1 MSKPILT
8 KADQERIREAVDR
21 AETQT
26 AGEIVPY
33 IINRSGS
40 YEIALWRGGALGALV
55 AGAIG
60 LLIAWLYNGWG
71 LGWLYSAWGMALV
84 MSLGGVLAALLVGGI
99 PSLRRWMAGPGRV
112 AQRVHRR
119 AEAAF
124 LEEEVFQTRDRTG
137 ILLFVS
143 LFEHRIEVIGDAG
156 INTAV
161 AQEDWEEVVHRI
173 RTGIKQGQF
182 ADGLVDAIKMCGE
195 LLHRSGVGIRDD
207 DEDEL
212 SDDVR
217 IRTE

>member
-1 MSKPILT
+1 MSKPILS
-8 KADQERIREAVDR
+8 KADQERIREAVDH

-33 IINRSGS
+33 IINRSGR

-84 MSLGGVLAALLVGGI
+84 MSLGGVLAALLVGAI

-156 INTAV
+156 INKAV
-161 AQEDWEEVVHRI
+161 AQEDWEDVVHRI
-173 RTGIKQGQF
+173 RTGIKQGKF
-182 ADGLVDAIKMCGE
+182 ADGLVDAIKMCGD

-212 SDDVR
+212 SDEVR

>member
-1 MSKPILT
+1 MSTPILT
-8 KADQERIREAVDR
+8 AADQERIREAVDQ

-33 IINRSGS
+33 IINRSGR
-40 YEIALWRGGALGALV
+40 YEIAFWRGGIFGALI
-55 AGAIG
+55 AGSIG
-60 LLIAWLYNGWG
+60 LLVAWLYDGWG

-84 MSLGGVLAALLVGGI
+84 MSLGGVLAALLVGTI
-99 PSLRRWMAGPGRV
+99 PSLRRLVAGQGRLAGRV
-112 AQRVHRR
+112 HLR

-143 LFEHRIEVIGDAG
+143 LFEHRIEVVGDAG
-156 INTAV
+156 INKAV
-161 AQEDWEEVVHRI
+161 EQNDWDEVVNHI
-173 RTGIKQGQF
+173 RKGIKNGRF

-212 SDDVR
+212 SDEVR

>member
-1 MSKPILT
+1 MSTPILT
-8 KADQERIREAVDR
+8 DADQERIREAVDR

-33 IINRSGS
+33 IVGRSGR
-40 YEIALWRGGALGALV
+40 YEIALWRGGAVGALI

-60 LLIAWLYNGWG
+60 LLVAWQYDGWG
-71 LGWLYSAWGMALV
+71 FGWLYSAWGLVLV
-84 MSLGGVLAALLVGGI
+84 MSLGGVLGGSLVGAL
-99 PSLRRWMAGPGRV
+99 PSLRRWTAGPGRV

-156 INTAV
+156 INKAV
-161 AQEDWEEVVHRI
+161 AQEDWENVVHHI
-173 RTGIKQGQF
+173 RSGIKKGQF
-182 ADGLVDAIKMCGE
+182 ADGLVDAIRMCGD
-195 LLHRSGVGIRDD
+195 LLRRSGVGIRDD

>member
-1 MSKPILT
+1 MSPPILT
-8 KADQERIREAVDR
+8 EADQERIREAVDH

-33 IINRSGS
+33 ITVRSGR
-40 YEIALWRGGALGALV
+40 YEIAFWRGGAMGALV
-55 AGAIG
+55 SGAIG
-60 LLIAWLYNGWG
+60 LLIAWLYDGWG

-84 MSLGGVLAALLVGGI
+84 MALGGALSASLVGSI
-99 PSLRRWMAGPGRV
+99 PSLHRWMAGPGRI

-124 LEEEVFQTRDRTG
+124 LEEEVFLTRDRTG

-156 INTAV
+156 INKV
-161 AQEDWEEVVHRI
+161 VGQEEWEEVVHRI
-173 RTGIKQGQF
+173 RSGIKDGRF
-182 ADGLVDAIKMCGE
+182 ADGLVDAIKMCGD

-207 DEDEL
+207 DDDEL
-212 SDDVR
+212 SDEVR
-217 IRTE
+217 IRAE

>member
-1 MSKPILT
+1 MSALT
-8 KADQERIREAVDR
+8 LSDADQERIRKAVDD

-33 IINRSGS
+33 IINRSGR
-40 YEIALWRGGALGALV
+40 YEIAFWRAGAVGALI

-60 LLIAWLYNGWG
+60 ILVAWLYDGWG
-71 LGWLYSAWGMALV
+71 LGWLYSSWGMALV
-84 MSLGGVLAALLVGGI
+84 MSLGGVLAALLVGAV
-99 PSLRRWMAGPGRV
+99 PSLRRLMAGEGRV
-112 AQRVHRR
+112 AGRVHRR

-143 LFEHRIEVIGDAG
+143 LFEHRIEVLGDAG
-156 INTAV
+156 INQAV
-161 AQEDWEEVVHRI
+161 EQNEWNDVVDRI
-173 RTGIKQGQF
+173 RSGIKDGQF
-182 ADGLVDAIKMCGE
+182 ADGLVEAIEMCGE
-195 LLHRSGVGIRDD
+195 LLHRGGVGIRDD

>member
-8 KADQERIREAVDR
+8 EADQERIREAVDR

-33 IINRSGS
+33 IINRSGR
-40 YEIALWRGGALGALV
+40 YEIAFWRGGALGALI

-84 MSLGGVLAALLVGGI
+84 MSLGGVLAALLVGMF

-156 INTAV
+156 INKAV

-173 RTGIKQGQF
+173 RTGIRQGQF

-217 IRTE
+217 IRIE

>member
-33 IINRSGS
+33 IINRSGR
-40 YEIALWRGGALGALV
+40 YEIAFWRGGALGALI

-60 LLIAWLYNGWG
+60 LLIAWLYSGWG

-156 INTAV
+156 ISTAV